1 MNVFRSKCSEF
12 TVLSLCPKLWWREVN
27 GKWGSFGGFG
37 RGISSCTPFK
47 NRGGV
52 PRTWLG
58 WAVGMARWH
67 CHITWLCLRNGIP
80 ARYRLLGHAIL
91 HLAGGSH
98 PPTGFSAATASFCL
112 HHVFFRTPGRV
123 AHLMLLL
130 LI

>member
-1 MNVFRSKCSEF
+1 MSLDPNALNLQIKSQLEQLE
-12 TVLSLCPKLWWREVN
+12 VLSLCPKLWRREVN

-80 ARYRLLGHAIL
+80 ARYRLFGPR
-91 HLAGGSH
+91 H
-98 PPTGFSAATASFCL
+98 PPS
-112 HHVFFRTPGRV
+112 GRR
-123 AHLMLLL
+123 
-130 LI
+130 